1 VKPQIRAGGWTG
13 ARPWAKYR
21 ATDFSGVS
29 MTGFIWRLAAAFTL
43 LVATF
48 NPTEWNY
55 VTWVQENFTEQM
67 PLAVL
72 LGLLLFVGYIVYLRA
87 TLRSIGA
94 FGMFMVLAIVAATV
108 WVFYDY
114 GLLRLND
121 TAQVVWLALAA
132 LALVLGIGL
141 SWSHVRRRLSGQ
153 SDMDDVDE

>member
-1 VKPQIRAGGWTG
+1 
-13 ARPWAKYR
+13 
-21 ATDFSGVS
+21 

-72 LGLLLFVGYIVYLRA
+72 LGLLLLVGYIVYLRA